1 MVIRDHVSE
10 VIAVLRKARSVAVIL
25 IMVATLAACAPAAT
39 APPAARPAQTG
50 AEGAAPS
57 DWDRIV
63 AEARKE
69 GEVIVWVG
77 PGTDARKH
85 NKDRFE
91 ADYPGIKV
99 TLVQL
104 STNERDARL
113 LREMEAGVAKL
124 DVITTGGA
132 NANLTLRP
140 AGALRDLRPF
150 LVLPEVTAVS
160 NWRDGKLLWV
170 DPDEK
175 FVLQSEIRVTPSL
188 ALHESVDDTE
198 VQNWEDL
205 LNPKWRGK
213 IVMGDPRRGGGGF
226 AAGLLMYYHSDLG
239 PEFTRRFYSETG
251 VTFNDDERQ
260 NVEWVVSGRMLIN
273 LRPDNRQVRD
283 VTAVGAKVKVVPSL
297 SAKGKPAE
305 SFGGSAGQ
313 LFVPNLDPLPH
324 PNAAIVYINWF
335 FSKAGQQAMVDEL
348 ERASRRLDVDHTKMP
363 DYTVPKPGV
372 SYLDLNRYTGQEAT
386 QKMRDDLNTW
396 YASR

>member
-1 MVIRDHVSE
+1 M
-10 VIAVLRKARSVAVIL
+10 LTKPRSAAWLL
-25 IMVATLAACAPAAT
+25 IMVAILTACAPTAT
-39 APPAARPAQTG
+39 APPAARPAQP
-50 AEGAAPS
+50 EGSSTS

-77 PGTDARKH
+77 PGADARKH

-104 STNERDARL
+104 ATTERDSRL
-113 LREMEAGVAKL
+113 LREWEAGLAKL

-132 NANLTLRP
+132 NANFTLRP
-140 AGALRDLRPF
+140 AGALRDLRP
-150 LVLPEVTAVS
+150 LLILPEVTDTK
-160 NWRDGKLLWV
+160 NWRDNKLLWV

-175 FVLQSEIRVTPSL
+175 FILQSEIRVTASL
-188 ALHESVDDTE
+188 ALHESVEANE

-205 LNPKWRGK
+205 LNPKWKGK

-226 AAGLLMYYHSDLG
+226 AAGLLMYYHPDLG
-239 PEFTRRFYSETG
+239 PEFTRRYYSETG

-260 NVEWVVSGRMLIN
+260 NVEWVVSGRYLIN
-273 LRPDNRQVRD
+273 LRPDNRQIRD
-283 VTAVGAKVKVVPSL
+283 VTEVGAKLKVIPSL
-297 SAKGKPAE
+297 NAKGKPAE

-324 PNAAIVYINWF
+324 PNAALVYINWF

-348 ERASRRLDVDHTKMP
+348 QRASRRLDVDHSKMP

-372 SYLDLNRYTGQEAT
+372 AYMDLNRYTAEEQT
-386 QKMRDDLNTW
+386 QKMRDDLNMW
-396 YASR
+396 HAGR